1 MDFFI
6 GMKKWFLVILISAS
20 AVFAEYSYTCKI
32 REVAEVAVYYWG
44 SSGNTVAQIQQR
56 LKDLGYYSDNVDG
69 IFGENT
75 YYAVVSFQS
84 ANGLVPDGI
93 VGNETLNRLGISTE
107 EFEEDD
113 LYILASVINGEG
125 RGEPYTG
132 QVAIGAVVLNRV
144 RSELFPNSV
153 AEVVYQSGAFDSV
166 RDGQINLSPSES
178 ALRAAQD
185 ALNGWDP
192 TDGALYFWNPAT
204 ATSKWIWSIPIKLQ
218 IGRHVF
224 G

>member
-1 MDFFI
+1 M
-6 GMKKWFLVILISAS
+6 VSVSAIYLL
-20 AVFAEYSYTCKI
+20 YSYTYKI
-32 REVAEVAVYYWG
+32 REVEDVAVYYWG
-44 SSGNTVAQIQQR
+44 SSGNTVAAIQQR
-56 LKDLGYYSDNVDG
+56 LRDLGYYSDNIDG
-69 IFGENT
+69 IFGANT

-84 ANGLVPDGI
+84 ANGLNPDGI
-93 VGNETLNRLGISTE
+93 VGNATLERLGITTDVSY
-107 EFEEDD
+107 EDD
-113 LYILASVINGEG
+113 LYTLASVINGEG

-144 RSELFPNSV
+144 ESDKFPNSI

-166 RDGQINLSPSES
+166 RDGQINLTPSES
-178 ALRAAQD
+178 AIRAATD

-204 ATSKWIWSIPIKLQ
+204 ATSKWIWSIPIRLQ

>member
-1 MDFFI
+1 MVFF
-6 GMKKWFLVILISAS
+6 GKVKKWILLILVSVSAIYLL
-20 AVFAEYSYTCKI
+20 YSYTYKI
-32 REVAEVAVYYWG
+32 REVEDVAVYYWG
-44 SSGNTVAQIQQR
+44 SSGNTVAAIQQR
-56 LKDLGYYSDNVDG
+56 LRDLGYYSDNVDG
-69 IFGENT
+69 IFGANT

-84 ANGLVPDGI
+84 ANGLNPDGI
-93 VGNETLNRLGISTE
+93 VGNATLERLGITTDVSY
-107 EFEEDD
+107 EDD
-113 LYILASVINGEG
+113 LYTLASVINGEG

-144 RSELFPNSV
+144 ESDKFPNSI

-166 RDGQINLSPSES
+166 RDGQINLTPSES
-178 ALRAAQD
+178 AIRAATD

-204 ATSKWIWSIPIKLQ
+204 ATSKWIWSIPIRLQ

>member
-1 MDFFI
+1 MVFLGKI
-6 GMKKWFLVILISAS
+6 KKWIILILVSVSAIYLL
-20 AVFAEYSYTCKI
+20 YSYTYKI
-32 REVAEVAVYYWG
+32 REVEDVAVYYWG
-44 SSGNTVAQIQQR
+44 SSGNTVAAIQQR
-56 LKDLGYYSDNVDG
+56 LRDLGYYSDNVDG
-69 IFGENT
+69 IFGANT

-84 ANGLVPDGI
+84 ANGLNPDGI
-93 VGNETLNRLGISTE
+93 VGNATLERLGITTDVSY
-107 EFEEDD
+107 EDD
-113 LYILASVINGEG
+113 LYTLASVINGEG

-144 RSELFPNSV
+144 ESDKFPNSI

-166 RDGQINLSPSES
+166 RDGQINLTPSES
-178 ALRAAQD
+178 AIRAATD

-192 TDGALYFWNPAT
+192 TNGALYFWNPAT
-204 ATSKWIWSIPIKLQ
+204 ATSKWIWSIPIRMQ

>member
-1 MDFFI
+1 MVFF
-6 GMKKWFLVILISAS
+6 GNVKKWIILILVSVSAIYLL
-20 AVFAEYSYTCKI
+20 YSYTYKI
-32 REVAEVAVYYWG
+32 REVEDVAVYYWG
-44 SSGNTVAQIQQR
+44 SSGNTVAAIQQR
-56 LKDLGYYSDNVDG
+56 LRDLGYYSDNVDG
-69 IFGENT
+69 IFGANT

-84 ANGLVPDGI
+84 ANGLNPDGI
-93 VGNETLNRLGISTE
+93 VGNATLERLGITTDVSY
-107 EFEEDD
+107 EDD
-113 LYILASVINGEG
+113 LYTLASVINGEG

-144 RSELFPNSV
+144 ESDKFPNSI

-166 RDGQINLSPSES
+166 RDGQINLTPSES
-178 ALRAAQD
+178 AIRAATD

-204 ATSKWIWSIPIKLQ
+204 ATSKWIWSIPIRLQ

>member
-1 MDFFI
+1 M
-6 GMKKWFLVILISAS
+6 VSVSAIYLL
-20 AVFAEYSYTCKI
+20 YSYTYKI
-32 REVAEVAVYYWG
+32 REVEDVAVYYWG
-44 SSGNTVAQIQQR
+44 SSGNTVAAIQQR
-56 LKDLGYYSDNVDG
+56 LRDLGYYSDNVDG
-69 IFGENT
+69 IFGANT

-84 ANGLVPDGI
+84 ANGLNPDGI
-93 VGNETLNRLGISTE
+93 VGNATLERLGITTDVSY
-107 EFEEDD
+107 EDD
-113 LYILASVINGEG
+113 LYTLASVINGEG

-144 RSELFPNSV
+144 ESDKFPNSI

-166 RDGQINLSPSES
+166 RDGQINLTPSES
-178 ALRAAQD
+178 AIRAATD

-204 ATSKWIWSIPIKLQ
+204 ATSKWIWSIPIRLQ